1 MFNHYFF
8 RGRQDA
14 YKKFLSHSTCDE
26 IILVTDP
33 PFGGLV
39 AVIAHTI
46 RRIMADWAQDPDGM
60 LWLKTIIFCI
70 DYSLKK
76 LQTIDTF
83 VSMHKYI
90 LVYLYI
96 NLFLSFCI
104 YMFQVR
110 GFAKLNK
117 SQKSKKNWIELTPPI
132 HPPSKLFFGYPSL
145 TWTEHSN
152 HIHQQLKAKI

>member
-1 MFNHYFF
+1 MCYCYKYDLFLLQEQFYSSKRFCHYNMFNHYFF
-8 RGRQDA
+8 RGRPAA

-70 DYSLKK
+70 DYS
-76 LQTIDTF
+76 
-83 VSMHKYI
+83 
-90 LVYLYI
+90 
-96 NLFLSFCI
+96 
-104 YMFQVR
+104 
-110 GFAKLNK
+110 
-117 SQKSKKNWIELTPPI
+117 
-132 HPPSKLFFGYPSL
+132 
-145 TWTEHSN
+145 
-152 HIHQQLKAKI
+152 